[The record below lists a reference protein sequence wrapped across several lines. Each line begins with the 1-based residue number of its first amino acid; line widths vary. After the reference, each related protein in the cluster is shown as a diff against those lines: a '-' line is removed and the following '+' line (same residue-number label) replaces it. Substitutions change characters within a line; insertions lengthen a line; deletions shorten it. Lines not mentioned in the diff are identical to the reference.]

1 MAIGIS
7 QVDFQQ
13 AQNRSVYWFMS
24 DSQFLVAFYF
34 YQNQELLFSVLDKLL
49 KGVLGR
55 ERRANGSLWKFDRK
69 G

>member
-49 KGVLGR
+49 KGVFG
-55 ERRANGSLWKFDRK
+55 K
-69 G
+69 GKEGKLEFMEI